1 VVEAARISEWKLR
14 VLEEI
19 EKKAG
24 LLPMGNRPEGRPDP
38 IYQVGSLVSTYCR
51 LFRMRFLMLMTVML
65 MVFSEHIGRSLRR
78 QRRDQATEK
87 RHHAKKF

>member
-1 VVEAARISEWKLR
+1 MGKQAA
-14 VLEEI
+14 
-19 EKKAG
+19 G
-24 LLPMGNRPEGRPDP
+24 PPRPDLP
-38 IYQVGSLVSTYCR
+38 GGQSSQVSTYCR
-51 LFRMRFLMLMTVML
+51 LFRMRFLMLMTVMV